1 LFGSTAAAVFPLY
14 FQRSQGVGIATLIFR
29 YFLRYFVFDPPNRF
43 VHHNRI
49 ATKLNERNVKTARGG
64 TWTHVQVG
72 AILRP
77 FEASVAES
85 GTTAA
90 TRRYSAIQGREGGS
104 EPMTIEHGDTPM
116 SRVEYDGDNPLRLA
130 NEIEA
135 ALVKYGVGNDHRM
148 CKAIHFFEGELRLIA
163 ECLRCAG
170 PQKVAKRP
178 RNSTRRVAT
187 R

>member
-1 LFGSTAAAVFPLY
+1 V
-14 FQRSQGVGIATLIFR
+14 
-29 YFLRYFVFDPPNRF
+29 
-43 VHHNRI
+43 
-49 ATKLNERNVKTARGG
+49 
-64 TWTHVQVG
+64 
-72 AILRP
+72 
-77 FEASVAES
+77 
-85 GTTAA
+85 
-90 TRRYSAIQGREGGS
+90 
-104 EPMTIEHGDTPM
+104 TIEHGDNPM

-135 ALVKYGVGNDHRM
+135 ALVKYGVGSDHRM